1 MSITK
6 NQRNEKVQAILKGAV
21 KVLANKGYEG
31 ATIVD
36 IAEASNVSRGVL
48 HYYFKDKED
57 IATKALASSSTQ
69 MIQSS
74 LQGLKGETP
83 EEIANN
89 VIDMHKKNIRET
101 PDFYR
106 FLFEISCL
114 SRRSKKVYDEFIIC
128 QDKVIHAIKD
138 WLQNACNEN
147 IIKIRAEKRES
158 IAEILLYISDGIA
171 FHLIDRPNKTNDTH
185 MWNNFKEI
193 IIDLLDK

>member
-1 MSITK
+1 MTITK
-6 NQRNEKVQAILKGAV
+6 NQRSEKIQAILKGTV
-21 KVLANKGYEG
+21 KILASKGYEG

-83 EEIANN
+83 EEIASN
-89 VIDMHKKNIRET
+89 VIDMHKKNIGER

-128 QDKVIHAIKD
+128 QDKVIHAIKE
-138 WLQNACNEN
+138 WLQNAHNNE
-147 IIKIRAEKRES
+147 IIKIQVEKIES
-158 IAEILLYISDGIA
+158 IAEILLYMSDGIA
-171 FHLIDRPNKTNDTH
+171 FHLIDRPNKLKDAQ
-185 MWNNFKEI
+185 MWNNFKKI

>member
-6 NQRNEKVQAILKGAV
+6 NPRSTKIQAILKGAV

-74 LQGLKGETP
+74 LGGLKGETS
-83 EEIANN
+83 EEIAKN
-89 VIDMHKKNIRET
+89 VIDMHKKNIKET

-128 QDKVIHAIKD
+128 QDKVIQAIKD
-138 WLQNACNEN
+138 WLENACNKN
-147 IIKIRAEKRES
+147 IIRIRAEKIES

-171 FHLIDRPNKTNDTH
+171 FHLIDRPNKINDIH
-185 MWNNFKEI
+185 MWDNFKKI
-193 IIDLLDK
+193 IKDLLDE

>member
-1 MSITK
+1 LSITK
-6 NQRNEKVQAILKGAV
+6 NQRNEKVQAILKGAI
-21 KVLANKGYEG
+21 KVLASKGYEG

-147 IIKIRAEKRES
+147 IIKIRAENRES
-158 IAEILLYISDGIA
+158 IAEILLYMSDGIA

>member
-6 NQRNEKVQAILKGAV
+6 NQRNEKVQAILKGAI

-57 IATKALASSSTQ
+57 IATKALASSSKQ

-89 VIDMHKKNIRET
+89 VIDMHKKNLEET

-114 SRRSKKVYDEFIIC
+114 SRRSKKVNDEFIIC

-138 WLQNACNEN
+138 WLENACNEN
-147 IIKIRAEKRES
+147 IIQIRVEKIES

-171 FHLIDRPNKTNDTH
+171 FHLIDRPNKINDIH
-185 MWNNFKEI
+185 MWNNFKKI
-193 IIDLLDK
+193 IIDLLDE

>member
-6 NQRNEKVQAILKGAV
+6 NQRNEKVQAILNGAV
-21 KVLANKGYEG
+21 KVLARKGYEG

-57 IATKALASSSTQ
+57 IATKALSNSSTQ

-74 LQGLKGETP
+74 LQGLKGETS

-89 VIDMHKKNIRET
+89 VIDMHKKNLEET

-114 SRRSKKVYDEFIIC
+114 SRRSKKVNDEFIIC

-138 WLQNACNEN
+138 WLENACNEN
-147 IIKIRAEKRES
+147 IIQIRAEKIES

-171 FHLIDRPNKTNDTH
+171 FHLVNRPNKISDIP
-185 MWNNFKEI
+185 MWNNFKKI
-193 IIDLLDK
+193 II

>member
-6 NQRNEKVQAILKGAV
+6 NQRNERVHSILKGAI

-57 IATKALASSSTQ
+57 IATKALASSSTI

-74 LQGLKGETP
+74 LEGLKGKTS

-89 VIDMHKKNIRET
+89 VIDMHKKNIGET
-101 PDFYR
+101 PEFYR

-114 SRRSKKVYDEFIIC
+114 SRRSKKVYDEFNVC
-128 QDKVIHAIKD
+128 QDKVIHAIKE
-138 WLQNACNEN
+138 WLENACKEN
-147 IIKIRAEKRES
+147 IIRIRAEKIES
-158 IAEILLYISDGIA
+158 IAEILLYITDGIA
-171 FHLIDRPNKTNDTH
+171 FHLVDRPNKINNMI
-185 MWNNFKEI
+185 MWNNFKKI
-193 IIDLLDK
+193 VIDLLEE

>member
-6 NQRNEKVQAILKGAV
+6 NQRSEKVQAILKGAV
-21 KVLANKGYEG
+21 KVLASKGYEG
-31 ATIVD
+31 ATIVN

-48 HYYFKDKED
+48 HYYFNDKED

-89 VIDMHKKNIRET
+89 VIDMHKKNIGEI

-138 WLQNACNEN
+138 WLENACNKN
-147 IIKIRAEKRES
+147 IIRIQAEKIES

-171 FHLIDRPNKTNDTH
+171 FHLVDRPNKINDIH
-185 MWNNFKEI
+185 IWNNFKKI

>member
-1 MSITK
+1 LSLNNNPRSK
-6 NQRNEKVQAILKGAV
+6 KVQAILKGAV
-21 KVLANKGYEG
+21 NVLASKGYEG

-74 LQGLKGETP
+74 LLGLKGQTP

-89 VIDMHKKNIRET
+89 VIDMHKKNIREN

-114 SRRSKKVYDEFIIC
+114 SRRSKKVYNEFINC
-128 QDKVIHAIKD
+128 QDKVIDAIKD
-138 WLQNACNEN
+138 WLKNACNEN
-147 IIKIRAEKRES
+147 ILRIHEEKLES
-158 IAEILLYISDGIA
+158 IAEILLYMSDGIA
-171 FHLIDRPNKTNDTH
+171 FHLIDRPNKIIDTH
-185 MWNNFKEI
+185 MWNNFKKI
-193 IIDLLDK
+193 IIDLLYG

>member
-1 MSITK
+1 LPITK
-6 NQRNEKVQAILKGAV
+6 NQRSEKVQAILKGAV
-21 KVLANKGYEG
+21 KVLASKGYEG

-74 LQGLKGETP
+74 LQGLKGVTP
-83 EEIANN
+83 EEIAKN
-89 VIDMHKKNIRET
+89 VIDMHKKNIEER

-147 IIKIRAEKRES
+147 IIRIQKEKVES
-158 IAEILLYISDGIA
+158 IAEILLYMSDGIA
-171 FHLIDRPNKTNDTH
+171 FHLIDRPNKLKDAQ
-185 MWNNFKEI
+185 MWNNFKKI

>member
-6 NQRNEKVQAILKGAV
+6 NQRNEKVQAILNGAV
-21 KVLANKGYEG
+21 KVLARKGYEG
-31 ATIVD
+31 ATIMD

-57 IATKALASSSTQ
+57 IATKALSSSSTQ

-74 LQGLKGETP
+74 LQGLKGETS

-89 VIDMHKKNIRET
+89 VIDMHKKNLEET

-114 SRRSKKVYDEFIIC
+114 SRRSKKVNEEFIIC

-138 WLQNACNEN
+138 WLENACNEN
-147 IIKIRAEKRES
+147 IIQIRAEKIES

-171 FHLIDRPNKTNDTH
+171 FHLVNRPNKISDIH
-185 MWNNFKEI
+185 MWNNFKKI
-193 IIDLLDK
+193 IIGLLDQ

>member
-1 MSITK
+1 LSITK
-6 NQRNEKVQAILKGAV
+6 NPRSTKIQAILKGAV

-57 IATKALASSSTQ
+57 IATKALASSSTL

-74 LQGLKGETP
+74 LLGLKGETT

-89 VIDMHKKNIRET
+89 VINMHKKNIKDN

-128 QDKVIHAIKD
+128 QDKVIDAIKD
-138 WLQNACNEN
+138 WLKNACNKN
-147 IIKIRAEKRES
+147 IIMIHEEKLES
-158 IAEILLYISDGIA
+158 IAKILLYIDVGIA
-171 FHLIDRPNKTNDTH
+171 FHLVDRPNKINDTN
-185 MWNNFKEI
+185 MWNSFKKI
-193 IIDLLDK
+193 IIDLLDE

>member
-1 MSITK
+1 LSITK

-21 KVLANKGYEG
+21 KVLARKGYEG

-57 IATKALASSSTQ
+57 IATKALSNSSTQ

-74 LQGLKGETP
+74 LQGLKGETS

-89 VIDMHKKNIRET
+89 VIDMHKKNLEET

-114 SRRSKKVYDEFIIC
+114 SRRSKKVNDEFIIC

-138 WLQNACNEN
+138 WLENACNEN
-147 IIKIRAEKRES
+147 IIQIRAEKIES

-171 FHLIDRPNKTNDTH
+171 FHLVNRPNKISDIP
-185 MWNNFKEI
+185 MWNNFKKI
-193 IIDLLDK
+193 IISLLDQ

>member
-21 KVLANKGYEG
+21 KVLASKGYEG

-57 IATKALASSSTQ
+57 IATKALSNSSTQ

-89 VIDMHKKNIRET
+89 VIDMHKKNIGET

-114 SRRSKKVYDEFIIC
+114 ADAVKKYMM
-128 QDKVIHAIKD
+128 
-138 WLQNACNEN
+138 N
-147 IIKIRAEKRES
+147 
-158 IAEILLYISDGIA
+158 LLYVKI
-171 FHLIDRPNKTNDTH
+171 K
-185 MWNNFKEI
+185 
-193 IIDLLDK
+193 

>member
-1 MSITK
+1 MSITR
-6 NQRNEKVQAILKGAV
+6 NQRSEKVQAILKGAV
-21 KVLANKGYEG
+21 KVLASKGYEG

-57 IATKALASSSTQ
+57 IATKALANSSTQ

-74 LQGLKGETP
+74 LQGLKGKTP

-89 VIDMHKKNIRET
+89 VIDMHKKNIRKT

-138 WLQNACNEN
+138 WLENACNEN
-147 IIKIRAEKRES
+147 IIKIRAEKLES
-158 IAEILLYISDGIA
+158 IAEILLYMDVGIA
-171 FHLIDRPNKTNDTH
+171 FHLVDRPNKINDQRI
-185 MWNNFKEI
+185 WDEFKKI
-193 IIDLLDK
+193 IIDLLDE

>member
-1 MSITK
+1 LSITK

-147 IIKIRAEKRES
+147 IIKIRAENRES
-158 IAEILLYISDGIA
+158 IAEILLYMSDGIA